1 MRRFA
6 PHGPAAALP
15 GTRPKT
21 EEDQLSRAFVKGD
34 DSDLSGEEL
43 PERPISPYPNYVTPQ
58 GLAQLRT
65 RYDTLVSRHAQL
77 KAAGEDFDKPKLTE
91 IERDLRYFSQRLES
105 AILVDV
111 DNEPQDEV
119 HFGATV
125 KTESGDGEV
134 HEFTIVGEDEADVAT
149 GKVSWLSPLAK
160 ALIGAKEGD
169 TVKWRRPAGDTELEI
184 IEIHYPRAR
193 GDESS
198 GAARLQS

>member
-1 MRRFA
+1 M
-6 PHGPAAALP
+6 
-15 GTRPKT
+15 
-21 EEDQLSRAFVKGD
+21 EEQLSRAFVKGD

-43 PERPISPYPNYVTPQ
+43 PERPVSPYPNYVTAH

-65 RYDTLVSRHAQL
+65 KYDGLVARHAQL
-77 KAAGEDFDKPKLTE
+77 KAAAEDFDKPKLTE

-111 DNEPQDEV
+111 DNEPRDEV

-125 KTESGDGEV
+125 KAEDDDGSV

-160 ALIGAKEGD
+160 ALIGAKTGD
-169 TVKWRRPAGDTELEI
+169 TVKWRRPAGDAELEI
-184 IEIHYPRAR
+184 LDIQYPKV
-193 GDESS
+193 
-198 GAARLQS
+198 AAEPPTASRLKS